1 MTFLPMNFSRYNS
14 KDRWGWNCPHRNC
27 TSSKSVRDS
36 SWFNN
41 MRIPIQKTLIY
52 VWSIH
57 SPVCNARKITGV
69 TEKCIIQI
77 YQYLRDI
84 ASWKLMQSDMKL
96 GGPGIIIQID
106 ESLFRHKP
114 IYHRGHRPASE
125 KWDFGMAD
133 TSKKPARIS
142 KGLVQRRNAE
152 TLIPI
157 IERVA
162 APGSTI
168 WSDQWRAYC
177 RLEKN
182 PSYIYAVVNHSQNLV
197 DPGTGVHTQSSESY

>member
-1 MTFLPMNFSRYNS
+1 
-14 KDRWGWNCPHRNC
+14 
-27 TSSKSVRDS
+27 
-36 SWFNN
+36 
-41 MRIPIQKTLIY
+41 
-52 VWSIH
+52 
-57 SPVCNARKITGV
+57 
-69 TEKCIIQI
+69 
-77 YQYLRDI
+77 
-84 ASWKLMQSDMKL
+84 MKL

-106 ESLFRHKP
+106 ESLFRHIPK
-114 IYHRGHRPASE
+114 YHRGHRPASE

-133 TSKKPARIS
+133 TSKKPARIC
-142 KGLVQRRNAE
+142 KGLVERRNAE

-182 PSYIYAVVNHSQNLV
+182 PSYIYAAVNHSQNFV
-197 DPGTGVHTQSSESY
+197 DPGTGVHTQSSESYWNVAKRCLKAMSGTTEEMLPNYLDQFMWENRYGGEDCFDNILLHIAESYPVV